1 MINVMIVDNES
12 AIRKGMLHFIQWTSL
27 GCEIA
32 AQAGD
37 GQAALDLIPAVKPDL
52 IISDIRMPGMDGLEL
67 ASRIYQ
73 EYPDI
78 KVIILTGY
86 PDFKYAQRAIQ
97 SHVVDFVLKPVSVEN
112 LTRAVEKAKAEIVAS
127 IAKEYEINESDIA
140 IRHNYGNVFSTF
152 NTPMAMKAN
161 TAKSERQTAIR
172 SKIEDIIVTLELG
185 GTKADLEK
193 MLAEI

>member
-1 MINVMIVDNES
+1 MRVSKAVREYIEKQVAS
-12 AIRKGMLHFIQWTSL
+12 KFPKT
-27 GCEIA
+27 EI
-32 AQAGD
+32 
-37 GQAALDLIPAVKPDL
+37 
-52 IISDIRMPGMDGLEL
+52 EL
-67 ASRIYQ
+67 YQEQQEQVASRMNQ
-73 EYPDI
+73 EYQD
-78 KVIILTGY
+78 
-86 PDFKYAQRAIQ
+86 R
-97 SHVVDFVLKPVSVEN
+97 
-112 LTRAVEKAKAEIVAS
+112 VEKAKAEIVAS

-152 NTPMAMKAN
+152 NTPTAIKAN

>member
-1 MINVMIVDNES
+1 MRVSKTVREYIEKQVAS
-12 AIRKGMLHFIQWTSL
+12 KFPKT
-27 GCEIA
+27 EI
-32 AQAGD
+32 
-37 GQAALDLIPAVKPDL
+37 
-52 IISDIRMPGMDGLEL
+52 EL
-67 ASRIYQ
+67 YQEQQEQVASRMNQ
-73 EYPDI
+73 EYQD
-78 KVIILTGY
+78 
-86 PDFKYAQRAIQ
+86 R
-97 SHVVDFVLKPVSVEN
+97 
-112 LTRAVEKAKAEIVAS
+112 VEKAKAEIVAS

-152 NTPMAMKAN
+152 NTPTAIKAN